1 MKGSEIKSCF
11 RSCPNGWEEVDN
23 ACFLWPDVA
32 KSWANAEKYCNDENS
47 HLASV
52 SNQET
57 HDYIRS
63 RVRTTDST
71 TFFWIGG
78 TDKDQE
84 GHWTWRDGSTWN
96 FSQWST
102 QPVIQPDNYGGNE
115 DCLQIYH
122 ENTEE
127 GWNDYV
133 CEKKIKFVCSQR
145 ICEDESKYE
154 NASPVLAIALLS
166 GSILIIILIALA
178 YMYM

>member
-1 MKGSEIKSCF
+1 MWFFVILKSCIQLAFIKGSEIKSPP
-11 RSCPNGWEEVDN
+11 SWKEVDN

-47 HLASV
+47 HLASI

-84 GHWTWRDGSTWN
+84 RHWTWRYGSTWN

-102 QPVIQPDNYGGNE
+102 QPVIQPDNYKGNE

-127 GWNDYV
+127 GRNDYV
-133 CEKKIKFVCSQR
+133 CEKKIKPNNFVKMNQNTKTTPLCWQ
-145 ICEDESKYE
+145 
-154 NASPVLAIALLS
+154 
-166 GSILIIILIALA
+166 
-178 YMYM
+178 